1 MAARQATKAGGCMPA
16 SYAKRDSGP
25 SIPNSDAET
34 ITMTRPRT
42 GTEAATDVRV
52 RESDVK
58 DGLDTGRW

>member
-1 MAARQATKAGGCMPA
+1 MPA

-34 ITMTRPRT
+34 ITMTRPRS
-42 GTEAATDVRV
+42 GTEAATDVGV